1 MPGLFSQISG
11 ALAVA
16 GASIVDA
23 RIHTMTNGMALDTFW
38 IQDAA
43 GGTFDAPHRLAR
55 LAVLIEQAL
64 SGRLRVNAEIR
75 RMSKALI
82 GRRMRAIHV
91 PPRVVIDNHA
101 SNTYTVLEVN
111 GRDRPGPAARRHR
124 GDQRAGAADRVGAC
138 HDVRRARGGRVL
150 REGRVRP
157 EGGERA
163 QADPVARGAAGSVH
177 AARGRTR
184 RLGDVPPGHRR
195 LGRERFRTSHIE
207 ATEQN
212 TFFVNKK

>member
-1 MPGLFSQISG
+1 MTEVTVYAADHAGLFSQIAG

-23 RIHTMTNGMALDTFW
+23 RIHTLTNGMALDTFW
-38 IQDAA
+38 IQDA
-43 GGTFDAPHRLAR
+43 GGGAFDAPHRLAR
-55 LAVLIEQAL
+55 LSVLIEQAL
-64 SGRLRVNAEIR
+64 SGRIR
-75 RMSKALI
+75 LTSRDPQGSKALL

-101 SNTYTVLEVN
+101 SNTHTVLEVN

-124 GDQRAGAADRVGAC
+124 GDQRAGPADRLGAC
-138 HDVRRARGGRVL
+138 HHLRRAGGGRVL

-163 QADPVARGAAGSVH
+163 QAGEAARSLARGARQFRGAGRAKRVTSFGSGSGRAKL
-177 AARGRTR
+177 AAAE
-184 RLGDVPPGHRR
+184 
-195 LGRERFRTSHIE
+195 ERAR
-207 ATEQN
+207 
-212 TFFVNKK
+212 